1 RLNQE
6 VLVGG
11 YGVLFRVQ
19 FSESPK
25 PENAYLIIRQLRDLT
40 NFFPKSGDAV
50 SWIYFIPIVCDFFT
64 CNKKEENL
72 IVFFFLYANTYILNI
87 FIIFAFDCKIYL

>member
-40 NFFPKSGDAV
+40 NFFPKSGV
-50 SWIYFIPIVCDFFT
+50 CGKRVVPIIGTTLVA
-64 CNKKEENL
+64 L
-72 IVFFFLYANTYILNI
+72 
-87 FIIFAFDCKIYL
+87 